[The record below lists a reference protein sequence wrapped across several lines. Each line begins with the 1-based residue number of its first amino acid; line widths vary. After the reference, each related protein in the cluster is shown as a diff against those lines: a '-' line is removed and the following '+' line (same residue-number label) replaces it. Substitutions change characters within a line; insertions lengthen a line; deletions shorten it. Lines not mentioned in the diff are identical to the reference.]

1 MGNPLGGPPL
11 APLRPPEPDIADA
24 RRVVR
29 VYMGDHLTVM
39 RAGRRLAGRMLGS
52 GAHARCEDDVR
63 AAAAGFD
70 EGCRTLAALLRQ
82 LGASP
87 PRSKLLAGTVA
98 ELLGRTKLNGRV
110 IGRSP
115 LSEVLE
121 LEALA
126 ATLALTATGWRGLQ
140 AAGIAAESVVAP
152 AAEACEA
159 LRERIAGRAREAAGR
174 VLAEPAGP
182 VPG

>member
-1 MGNPLGGPPL
+1 MPVT
-11 APLRPPEPDIADA
+11 ADA

-39 RAGRRLAGRMLGS
+39 RAGRGLAGRMLRC

-63 AAAAGFD
+63 AAAAAFD
-70 EGCRTLAALLRQ
+70 AGCRTLSSLLRQ

-87 PRSKLLAGTVA
+87 PRSKLLAGAAA
-98 ELLGRTKLNGRV
+98 ELLGRAKLNGRLR
-110 IGRSP
+110 GRSP

-121 LEALA
+121 LEALT

-140 AAGIAAESVVAP
+140 ASGIAADQVVAGP
-152 AAEACEA
+152 AAECEG
-159 LRERIAGRAREAAGR
+159 LRDRIAATAQGAAAR
-174 VLAEPAGP
+174 VLAQPTGP
-182 VPG
+182 VPR